1 MGSNRSM
8 SRENKKKQLR
18 SQMVSPSVS
27 SPEDED
33 SEELIKKAHQK
44 SVKRRVRIG
53 AVIGILILATV
64 GGCIYYDRY
73 MSFADYEL
81 VWETDFNQ
89 GEPGEAAAGEG
100 NFSGFADFAD
110 GVIKYTKDGASYLD
124 SRGKAVWILSY
135 EMKHP
140 MITVNGDFAAI
151 GDRQGNSIYICDKN
165 GIQGQATTSLP
176 VLELSVSAKGVTA
189 AVEEDSKASYIY
201 LYKKDGNPLD
211 IYVKSLLSGDGYP
224 VDVSLSPGGTQWITS
239 FMYLEDGMIKNKVVF
254 YNFGLGKNDPKRVVG
269 VFMPQD
275 LSDAM
280 AGRVRFMDDSHA
292 VIFTDK
298 GLQFFS
304 TRIETSPES
313 TAQIL
318 LDENIRSISY
328 TDQYAAVVTD
338 NSEGS
343 EPYRLHVYRADG
355 SQVFETAF
363 SFQYSGFDIDE
374 DLVLLYNDNSCL
386 VYNMAGT
393 EKFKGSF
400 DFPVSKVSAGNM
412 PGTLLVMGPQKMQ
425 EIRLR

>member
-1 MGSNRSM
+1 MGINRSM

-53 AVIGILILATV
+53 AVIGILILAAV
-64 GGCIYYDRY
+64 GGFIYYDRY

-176 VLELSVSAKGVTA
+176 VLELSVSAIV
-189 AVEEDSKASYIY
+189 
-201 LYKKDGNPLD
+201 
-211 IYVKSLLSGDGYP
+211 
-224 VDVSLSPGGTQWITS
+224 
-239 FMYLEDGMIKNKVVF
+239 
-254 YNFGLGKNDPKRVVG
+254 
-269 VFMPQD
+269 
-275 LSDAM
+275 
-280 AGRVRFMDDSHA
+280 
-292 VIFTDK
+292 
-298 GLQFFS
+298 
-304 TRIETSPES
+304 
-313 TAQIL
+313 
-318 LDENIRSISY
+318 
-328 TDQYAAVVTD
+328 
-338 NSEGS
+338 
-343 EPYRLHVYRADG
+343 
-355 SQVFETAF
+355 
-363 SFQYSGFDIDE
+363 
-374 DLVLLYNDNSCL
+374 
-386 VYNMAGT
+386 
-393 EKFKGSF
+393 
-400 DFPVSKVSAGNM
+400 VSAEDACLSELLAQPLKAIVPARAAARSFIDLFIINKSSL
-412 PGTLLVMGPQKMQ
+412 GT
-425 EIRLR
+425 